1 MLIRAQDG
9 RVYNR
14 DHITEI
20 AVGLVHTFEH
30 DEDGFKEDAPTTRYI
45 VEASVAGK
53 DVPLTGRLA
62 DEAEATNVLD
72 RIMRHR
78 EGNLDLTQSAAQ
90 LAGAAIPQSSGGAY

>member
-20 AVGLVHTFEH
+20 AVEPVDTFEH
-30 DEDGFKEDAPTTRYI
+30 DEDGFKEDAPATRYV

-53 DVPLTGRLA
+53 DVRLTNLLV
-62 DEAEATNVLD
+62 DEAEAVKVLD

-78 EGNLDLTQSAAQ
+78 EGNLDLTHEPVQ
-90 LAGAAIPQSSGGAY
+90 LSGDDVPEAFSDTY